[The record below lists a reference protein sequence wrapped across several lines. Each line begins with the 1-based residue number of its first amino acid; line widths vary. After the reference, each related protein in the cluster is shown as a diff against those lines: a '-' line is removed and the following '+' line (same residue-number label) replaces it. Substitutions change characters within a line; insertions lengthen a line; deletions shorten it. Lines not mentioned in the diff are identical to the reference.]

1 MQGNTNTTE
10 MTVPMYPST
19 QYCQEGR
26 MLVSIKHLNHSLSLK
41 LSARC
46 LEPPNNIPLAKYI
59 FLAVVTSRTLSN
71 IAVYMVQSP

>member
-1 MQGNTNTTE
+1 
-10 MTVPMYPST
+10 
-19 QYCQEGR
+19 

-71 IAVYMVQSP
+71 NVVHGPISIMLDIRGYCSCSGQWCGLL